1 MFVDRKKKS
10 RGCGRCSSCQPAD
23 DVVSVGH
30 FSDVTSSVFVQPD
43 LLPSAFALLLCFE
56 VAMAAF
62 LSYCRSA
69 CSSASVHPY
78 DMNLST
84 FECRVAFF
92 QTAS

>member
-30 FSDVTSSVFVQPD
+30 LSDVTSSVFVQPD
-43 LLPSAFALLLCFE
+43 LLPSAFALLCFE

-62 LSYCRSA
+62 LSHCRFA

-78 DMNLST
+78 DMNMST